1 MSVSTAPR
9 FDVSAMRDQF
19 PALKQ
24 SVYDDDTPLVYL
36 DNAATTQKPQPV
48 LDRLQRYYAREN
60 SNVHRGVHKL
70 SQDATDSFEDA
81 RAEVARLINAPATEQ
96 IIFTR
101 GCTESLNLVAQTF
114 ARPQLGPD
122 DTVVVTHMEHHSNIV
137 PWQMACEATG
147 ATLKVWPINDDGSL
161 NMEAGEQLLAEEPFL
176 LAIGHVSN
184 ALGTIHPIEAIID
197 TAHAHGVPVVVDGA
211 QSIAH
216 LEVDVQ
222 ALDADF
228 YAFSGHKMFGPTGI
242 GVLYGK
248 RELLEELPPY
258 HGGGDMIDEV
268 SFDGTTYA
276 DLPHRLEAG
285 TPHIAGVIGLGAAAR
300 FLQQIDYDAMQAH
313 EDEVLQYA
321 HEQLE
326 AVPGLRL
333 VGTAAH
339 KTSVCSFVLDHAH
352 PYDAGTILD
361 RLGIAVRTGHH
372 CTQPLM
378 ERLDLP
384 GTIRASFALYN
395 TRNDVDRLVEGL
407 DRVQHMFG

>member
-1 MSVSTAPR
+1 MPVSAPPR
-9 FDVSAMRDQF
+9 FDVDVMRAQF
-19 PALKQ
+19 PALQQ
-24 SVYDDDTPLVYL
+24 SVYDDAPLVYL
-36 DNAATTQKPQPV
+36 DNAATTQKPQV
-48 LDRLQRYYAREN
+48 VIDRIQRYYAHEN

-70 SQDATDSFEDA
+70 SQDATDAFEEA
-81 RAEVARLINAPATEQ
+81 RQSVADLINAPSSDQ
-96 IIFTR
+96 VIFTR

-114 ARPQLGPD
+114 ARPQLGSD

-147 ATLKVWPINDDGSL
+147 ATLKVWPINDDGTL
-161 NMEAGEQLLAEEPFL
+161 DMEAGRQLLAEEPFL
-176 LAIGHVSN
+176 LALGHVSN
-184 ALGTIHPIEAIID
+184 ALGTIHPVASIID
-197 TAHAHGVPVVVDGA
+197 TAHEHGVPVVVDGA
-211 QSIAH
+211 QSMAH
-216 LEVDVQ
+216 LPVDVQ

-248 RELLEELPPY
+248 YDLLDRLPPY

-300 FLQQIDYDAMQAH
+300 FVGDLNHEAVHAH
-313 EDEVLQYA
+313 EDDVLQYA
-321 HEQLE
+321 HEQL
-326 AVPGLRL
+326 AAIDGLRL
-333 VGTAAH
+333 VGTAPE
-339 KTSVCSFVLDHAH
+339 KTSVCSFVFDDIH

-384 GTIRASFALYN
+384 GTIRASLALYN
-395 TRNDVDRLVEGL
+395 TRQDVDRLVEGL
-407 DRVQHMFG
+407 ARVQAMAG

>member
-1 MSVSTAPR
+1 MPVSAPPR
-9 FDVSAMRDQF
+9 FDVDAMRGEF
-19 PALKQ
+19 PALHQ
-24 SVYDDDTPLVYL
+24 SVYEDTPLVYL
-36 DNAATTQKPQPV
+36 DNAATTQKPQGV
-48 LDRLQRYYAREN
+48 LDRMARYYAHEN

-70 SQDATDSFEDA
+70 SQDATDAFEEA
-81 RAEVARLINAPATEQ
+81 RQSVADLINAPSSDQ
-96 IIFTR
+96 VIFTR

-147 ATLKVWPINDDGSL
+147 ATLKVWPICDDGTL
-161 NMEAGEQLLAEEPFL
+161 DMEAGHQLLAEEPFL
-176 LAIGHVSN
+176 LAMGHVSN
-184 ALGTIHPIEAIID
+184 ALGTVHPVASIID
-197 TAHAHGVPVVVDGA
+197 TAHDHGVPVVVDGA
-211 QSIAH
+211 QSMAH
-216 LEVDVQ
+216 LPVDVQ

-248 RELLEELPPY
+248 YDLLDGLPPY

-300 FLQQIDYDAMQAH
+300 FVRKLDHEAVHAH
-313 EDEVLQYA
+313 EEDVLQYA
-321 HEQLE
+321 HAQL
-326 AVPGLRL
+326 AAIDGLRL
-333 VGTAAH
+333 VGTAPE
-339 KTSVCSFVLDHAH
+339 KTSVCSFVFDDIH

-361 RLGIAVRTGHH
+361 RLGLAVRTGHH

-395 TRNDVDRLVEGL
+395 TRQDVDRLVEGL
-407 DRVQHMFG
+407 DRVQTMFG

>member
-1 MSVSTAPR
+1 
-9 FDVSAMRDQF
+9 MRGEF
-19 PALKQ
+19 PALHQ
-24 SVYDDDTPLVYL
+24 SVYEDTPLVYL
-36 DNAATTQKPQPV
+36 DNAATTQKPQGV
-48 LDRLQRYYAREN
+48 LDRMARYYAHEN

-70 SQDATDSFEDA
+70 SQDATDAFEEA
-81 RAEVARLINAPATEQ
+81 RQSVADLINAPSSDQ
-96 IIFTR
+96 VIFTR

-147 ATLKVWPINDDGSL
+147 ATLKVWPICDDGTL
-161 NMEAGEQLLAEEPFL
+161 DMEAGHQLLAEEPFL
-176 LAIGHVSN
+176 LAMGHVSN
-184 ALGTIHPIEAIID
+184 ALGTVHPVASIID
-197 TAHAHGVPVVVDGA
+197 TAHDHGVPVVVDGA
-211 QSIAH
+211 QSMAH
-216 LEVDVQ
+216 LPVDVQ

-248 RELLEELPPY
+248 YDLLDGLPPY

-300 FLQQIDYDAMQAH
+300 FVRKLDHEAVHAH
-313 EDEVLQYA
+313 EEDVLQYA
-321 HEQLE
+321 HAQL
-326 AVPGLRL
+326 AAIDGLRL
-333 VGTAAH
+333 VGTAPE
-339 KTSVCSFVLDHAH
+339 KTSVCSFVFDDIH

-361 RLGIAVRTGHH
+361 RLGLAVRTGHH

-395 TRNDVDRLVEGL
+395 TRQDVDRLVEGL
-407 DRVQHMFG
+407 DRVQTMFG